1 MKSKPQLLDSEPGRR
16 SWTGPQAYIE
26 SLARKRTFRR
36 SHGEPRRTQPES
48 PRLLLSTLPFLA
60 LIALLGIL
68 AIAIFIAALPGNQPR
83 AKQQQVA
90 AKEKGV
96 AERGWFQEAQK
107 QFHN

>member
-1 MKSKPQLLDSEPGRR
+1 MKSKPELVDSPPGRR

-26 SLARKRTFRR
+26 ALARKRTFRR
-36 SHGEPRRTQPES
+36 SHDSPRRTQPES

-60 LIALLGIL
+60 LLALLGIL
-68 AIAIFIAALPGNQPR
+68 AIAIFIAALPGHQPR
-83 AKQQQVA
+83 TKQQVA

-96 AERGWFQEAQK
+96 AQPGWFKEAQK